1 MYKAAS
7 QASLELVRLL
17 CAPFSSFSF
26 FLFFFFV
33 AHFLPH
39 NNSLNR
45 PLLGRGQTFMSRM
58 SVLHN
63 MTGQIAVL
71 NFYEKK
77 EYVLNVITHKVKL
90 LG

>member
-1 MYKAAS
+1 MCKAAS

-17 CAPFSSFSF
+17 CAPFPFFS
-26 FLFFFFV
+26 FFFFV

-45 PLLGRGQTFMSRM
+45 PLLGRGQTFTSRM

>member
-1 MYKAAS
+1 MCPL
-7 QASLELVRLL
+7 SLL
-17 CAPFSSFSF
+17 F
-26 FLFFFFV
+26 FLSFFFFV

-45 PLLGRGQTFMSRM
+45 LLLGRGQTFTSRM